1 MATPEQAF
9 AAVERALLREPGT
22 TSGTGFGSGP
32 GVKVGGR
39 IAAMLVGGR
48 LVVKLPAERC
58 NELIERGAEPLR
70 MGRRTMREWV
80 TLGSDRSDEWLP
92 LAREALAYVGGLG
105 DGAR

>member
-1 MATPEQAF
+1 MATPESAF
-9 AAVERALLREPGT
+9 AEVEEALLREPGT

-48 LVVKLPAERC
+48 LVVKLPAARC
-58 NELIERGAEPLR
+58 QELVEGGAEPLR

-80 TLGSDRSDEWLP
+80 TLGHDRRDEWLP
-92 LAREALAYVGGLG
+92 LAREALAYVGDIAG
-105 DGAR
+105 DR